1 MVTIDFAFG
10 TCTFKKYPKLSRVY
24 SSCPLSLQL
33 SWQESTRKSRNST
46 AYLWSCGKCC
56 LPMLSMA
63 FLGFPN
69 TCTILTNTYQYI
81 FSFLGPLSQRDP
93 TLPSKAL
100 LKPLTGIWNHS
111 QCILGIKKWSAWKV
125 TYLLYIF
132 SFTLLY
138 LPIKRS
144 DIQNFHLLLDI
155 CLTQNSQAWWRRCDI
170 LRRHG

>member
-132 SFTLLY
+132 FIYVVVSSNQAKWHSELPSASWY
-138 LPIKRS
+138 LPNPK
-144 DIQNFHLLLDI
+144 F
-155 CLTQNSQAWWRRCDI
+155 TGMVA
-170 LRRHG
+170 